1 MVSCTKRSDDE
12 PEIDDERKIV
22 GLTTTELRAAF
33 EEIHLSHQKI
43 EAAFQVPCRHVH
55 IDGLTS
61 QLSPYVFFQ
70 HVLRVVF
77 VKT

>member
-12 PEIDDERKIV
+12 PEIVCLNTRDPR
-22 GLTTTELRAAF
+22 GAF
-33 EEIHLSHQKI
+33 EEIHVSHQKI

-55 IDGLTS
+55 IDVLTS
-61 QLSPYVFFQ
+61 QLSPYVVFQ